1 MKMKEVCAATGLTE
15 RAVRFY
21 VQEGLVAP
29 TAQRR
34 NGRTWLD
41 FSPADVERL
50 DAVATLRRVG
60 FTLEEIRT
68 MEYDFSS
75 GAPKAAFALRRRLEE
90 QIAAYEKLCRADP
103 AGAADLEEFA
113 RQFRLEAVDRPLPE
127 SDQMPAWRPWEDWV
141 EWGCMGLAAI
151 LGWKIYMA
159 LYTPLDVAL
168 FSLGLSALSVLLL
181 PLLYLAVALPISLV
195 LGHKVGR
202 WLAKHLDF

>member
-1 MKMKEVCAATGLTE
+1 MKMKEVCTATGLTE

-103 AGAADLEEFA
+103 AGAEDLEEFA
-113 RQFRLEAVDRPLPE
+113 RQLRREAIDRPLPE

-141 EWGCMGLAAI
+141 EWGCMALAAFLI
-151 LGWKIYMA
+151 WWP
-159 LYTPLDVAL
+159 YTKLISPIID
-168 FSLGLSALSVLLL
+168 SLWHVGLESVCWLVYAM
-181 PLLYLAVALPISLV
+181 LYLAVVLPISLV